1 MRRRG
6 MSAIWGLVKP
16 LIIYYAGY
24 YVARMIIGTLLAG
37 GGMAFLLEEN
47 SALVNGIAMLGALIA
62 LFPMI
67 GEEREEQ
74 RRERRKREQE
84 EAQGRPQVEREVRKK
99 AGGRNFMLRYPALI
113 VFAVASVVFFNTLI
127 SLSGLAEQSAA
138 FQETAKRQYAVSL
151 GMGLFLYAGVSAVAE
166 EIVFRF
172 LLYNRLR
179 RAGGRVVYGVFA
191 SSFLFGVYHG
201 NVVQGVYAF
210 VLGVLIAYAYFYFD
224 SFFAPVLFHSLG
236 NAAIFLGNMI
246 PEVNRILFS
255 PVMFW
260 ICGMVTAAG
269 CLCFAGTQ
277 GQGRFA
283 ESRKK
288 A

>member
-24 YVARMIIGTLLAG
+24 YVVRMILGTLLAG
-37 GGMAFLLEEN
+37 GGMAYLLEEGG
-47 SALVNGIAMLGALIA
+47 APANGIAMMGGLAA

-74 RRERRKREQE
+74 RRERRKREQAKAQE
-84 EAQGRPQVEREVRKK
+84 EGEIRKG
-99 AGGRNFMLRYPALI
+99 AGGGILVLRYLALA

-138 FQETAKRQYAVSL
+138 FQETAKRQYAVSP

-166 EIVFRF
+166 EVVFRF
-172 LLYNRLR
+172 LLFNRLR
-179 RAGGRVVYGVFA
+179 RSGGRAAYGVFVSA
-191 SSFLFGVYHG
+191 FLFGIYHG
-201 NVVQGVYAF
+201 NVVQGLYAF
-210 VLGVLIAYAYFYFD
+210 VLGVLIACAYFRFD
-224 SFFAPVLFHSLG
+224 SFFAPVLFHGLG
-236 NAAIFLGNMI
+236 NAVIFLGNMI
-246 PEVNRILFS
+246 PEINGVLFS

-260 ICGMVTAAG
+260 IFGLVTAAG
-269 CLCFAGTQ
+269 CLCFAGKQ
-277 GQGRFA
+277 GWI
-283 ESRKK
+283 RKAIK
-288 A
+288 QKGKDRD

>member
-24 YVARMIIGTLLAG
+24 YVVRMILGTLLAG
-37 GGMAFLLEEN
+37 GGMAYLLEEGGTL
-47 SALVNGIAMLGALIA
+47 ANGIAMMGGLAA

-74 RRERRKREQE
+74 RRERRRREPEEVQE
-84 EAQGRPQVEREVRKK
+84 EKELQKG
-99 AGGRNFMLRYPALI
+99 AGGGILVFRYLALT

-166 EIVFRF
+166 EVVFRF

-179 RAGGRVVYGVFA
+179 RSGGRVAYGVFVSA
-191 SSFLFGVYHG
+191 FLFGIYHG
-201 NVVQGVYAF
+201 NVVQGLYAF
-210 VLGVLIAYAYFYFD
+210 VLGVLIACAYFCFD
-224 SFFAPVLFHSLG
+224 SFFAPVLFHGLG
-236 NAAIFLGNMI
+236 NAAIFLGNMV
-246 PEVNRILFS
+246 PEVNGILFS

-260 ICGMVTAAG
+260 ICGLVTLAG
-269 CLCFAGTQ
+269 CLWFVKNAGE
-277 GQGRFA
+277 GA
-283 ESRKK
+283 KPLNDEED
-288 A
+288 